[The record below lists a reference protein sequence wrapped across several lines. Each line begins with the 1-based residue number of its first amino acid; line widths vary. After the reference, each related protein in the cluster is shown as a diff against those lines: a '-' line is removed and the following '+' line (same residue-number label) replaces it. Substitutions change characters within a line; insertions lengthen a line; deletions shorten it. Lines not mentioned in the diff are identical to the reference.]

1 MIPMIAVTATT
12 TVPIIIR
19 QSGRDVAGT
28 KNGEEGIDSPA
39 NAVYGERCH

>member
-19 QSGRDVAGT
+19 QSGRDVAGM
-28 KNGEEGIDSPA
+28 KNDRQQE
-39 NAVYGERCH
+39 YGNLNTMKD